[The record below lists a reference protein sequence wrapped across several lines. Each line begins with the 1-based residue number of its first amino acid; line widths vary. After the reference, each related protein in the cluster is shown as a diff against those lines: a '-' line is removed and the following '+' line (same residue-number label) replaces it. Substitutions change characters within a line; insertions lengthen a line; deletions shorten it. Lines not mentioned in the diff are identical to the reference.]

1 MANRNLQL
9 SEPRIRVRFIKE
21 DLHKHGIKPLLH
33 RNYCSLFRRRCCTCA
48 SSTSSKQA
56 CQASLRIIRAWIGA
70 NAFHVARHN
79 PPAMAIVESGASVAQ
94 VVAIW
99 RGSGRSGNP
108 KDEEE
113 RVQADLD
120 RSAPK
125 RRQGKGSGGGDKV
138 E

>member
-9 SEPRIRVRFIKE
+9 CEPRNRVRFIKE
-21 DLHKHGIKPLLH
+21 DLHKHGIKPLLR
-33 RNYCSLFRRRCCTCA
+33 RNCGRLFRRHCCTCA

-56 CQASLRIIRAWIGA
+56 RQASLRTIRALMGA
-70 NAFHVARHN
+70 NAFHVARHDQS
-79 PPAMAIVESGASVAQ
+79 AIANDESGAGAAQ

-99 RGSGRSGNP
+99 RGSGCGDNP

-120 RSAPK
+120 LSAPK

>member
-1 MANRNLQL
+1 
-9 SEPRIRVRFIKE
+9 
-21 DLHKHGIKPLLH
+21 
-33 RNYCSLFRRRCCTCA
+33 
-48 SSTSSKQA
+48 
-56 CQASLRIIRAWIGA
+56 
-70 NAFHVARHN
+70 
-79 PPAMAIVESGASVAQ
+79 MAIVESGASVAQ

-138 E
+138 EQENEGEGGLVAVRKSVKADPGI